1 MKRILSWIVLA
12 GVAWC
17 VRGPAAGVAQEP
29 VAEFLEALRTQGYY
43 DAAEWYLDTLQQK
56 PYVPPEVKQTIPY
69 ELGLTALSAA
79 NQTRDLKRRMET
91 LDRAADYFRRF
102 LKQSPKHPSAPDAK
116 LQLGNVEVSRAEGT
130 LIQAE
135 QTDDP
140 AEKKKLIQQG
150 HQLYEGALKMFQ
162 TAAAELE
169 KRYRIYPPASPDPKV
184 REARRKA
191 YSDWAKARLLWGQT
205 EFQFALHFEEKNPR
219 RKQLLEQARERFHTL
234 YVHNRTRFL
243 GQMARLFEG
252 RCYQE
257 MGRLRE
263 ALSAFQDVIE
273 VAEVVTGSP
282 AFRNLMNKAVALQLE
297 VWNDPR
303 QAKYEAVL
311 EQGTKWLENTL
322 GEEDRSQEGLLIAYQ
337 TARAADALIKKWEK
351 DPKHKKDIPKLRR
364 ELVRVLRPVIR
375 VPNPNR
381 DAARTLLAKYEK
393 LSDQPVDFADARDRA
408 TLMIETAQE
417 KQGELDAELAKGKN
431 ADQNKVKQLRRE
443 IQAEWENALKMLRT
457 ALDLRDESTTLEDI
471 HTIRFRM
478 AYIHYQL
485 GHYYDAAVLGQY
497 QARFYPTAPNSLD
510 CAKIALRSYLDA
522 YNQESVDARPFHAR
536 KLVEVAEMLARRWPN
551 DPTSD
556 LAWMLLGKLA
566 ARDGNYQQAIQYY
579 DRVASDSPQRP
590 LADLESGALLWSWY
604 LRRLTDKEADPAQ
617 RDQLLKQAQTRM
629 EKGVAA
635 LKDQQVSYSRLS
647 GVLSLAQ
654 LYLVQG
660 RAADALKLLQSP
672 QGPLAVVANADP
684 VIRDKPKFV
693 EETYKAALRAY
704 VGVRQMDKAK
714 EIMGRLRQMV
724 QQEGG
729 ADQQR
734 AQRLMAIYASL
745 GRDLERQIAALKND
759 SSKQQELKTLVQGFE
774 SILGEI
780 AANQQASPGMLHWV
794 AETFLSM
801 GKGLTGVQGTSAD
814 STKYFARAAEAY
826 QRLIATMQSTRPE
839 AVPTLQVRLAHCLRQ
854 QGKFKEAINL
864 LLKVLQEKPSAL
876 DAQKEAAY
884 TFQHWGRQSK
894 DTRRYQQAMAGYL
907 SKKTRKRIIW
917 GWAYMSTILQ
927 RQEKLRSDFHEA
939 RYNLALC
946 HYELAELQKD
956 PARKNEYL
964 KRASK
969 DIAITYRLFPEMGGA
984 DWRPQYDRL
993 LKRIQRALGEP
1004 TTGLLALKQK
1014 QTEERQ
1020 RQQEQAPSP
1029 DSKTPV
1035 AANTPSPPQQ
1045 PGSGTGGPSQ
1055 PSSTQTE
1062 GGGINM
1068 LLWFAI
1074 VVVGLGAAVAVPIFM
1089 HKKQRRRRKALLT
1102 PLLLLALL
1110 APGRAG
1116 ADSIHLKDG
1125 KELTGTIPQGGITR
1139 TEIKIQRAG
1148 KTETVP
1154 VNQIQWISLD
1164 QKEPPALRT
1173 VRRLVVNGNYDMA
1186 LRNFERY
1193 KDLDPGNVKDL
1204 LVKQEVEFYKALAL
1218 AGKALQSGD
1227 ENALK
1232 EAGKAMTTFLNNN
1245 QGSWHYFEANEMIGR
1260 LLSALNRPDR
1270 AVEYYAKL
1278 EEAPWPDVKLRGKV
1292 LQAQSLLRQK
1302 KADQALG
1309 QFQQVINQAQG
1320 KPELNSLLLSATV
1333 GKAEA
1338 LAAQGKF
1345 DQAVPLLEG
1354 IVAKASPTDY
1364 ELRARLYNAL
1374 GRCHLAANKP
1384 REALLAF
1391 LHVDLLYHRSAE
1403 QHAEALYHL
1412 IQLWRK
1418 LGRPERADE
1427 AHARLMTRYKSSPW
1441 AKASP

>member
-1 MKRILSWIVLA
+1 MKRILRWFVLA
-12 GVAWC
+12 GIACCAWEAPVA
-17 VRGPAAGVAQEP
+17 VAQEP

-43 DAAEWYLDTLQQK
+43 DAAEWYLEALRQK
-56 PYVPPEVKQTIPY
+56 DYVPEEIKQTIPY

-79 NQTRDLKRRMET
+79 NQTRNLKRRMEI
-91 LDRAADYFRRF
+91 LDRAADYFRQF
-102 LKQSPKHPSAPDAK
+102 LKQSPKHSSAPDAK

-130 LIQAE
+130 LLQAE
-135 QTDDP
+135 RTDDP
-140 AEKKKLIQQG
+140 EEKKKLRQQG
-150 HQLYEGALKMFQ
+150 YQLYEKALKMFEA
-162 TAAAELE
+162 AAAEFE
-169 KRYRIYPPASPDPKV
+169 KEYRKYPPASSDPKI

-191 YSDWAKARLLWGQT
+191 YSNWAKARLLWGQT
-205 EFQFALHFEEKNPR
+205 EFQFALHFDEKNPR
-219 RKQLLEQARERFHTL
+219 RKQLLEQARKRFNTL
-234 YVHNRTRFL
+234 YIHNRTRFL

-263 ALSAFQDVIE
+263 ALSAYQNVIE

-303 QAKYEAVL
+303 QAKHEAVL
-311 EQGTKWLENTL
+311 ERGLKWLENAL
-322 GEEDRSQEGLLIAYQ
+322 GDEDRSPEGLLIAYQ

-351 DPKHKKDIPKLRR
+351 DDKRKKDASKLRR

-408 TLMIETAQE
+408 TVLIETAQE
-417 KQGELDAELAKGKN
+417 KQVELDAELAKGGK
-431 ADQNKVKQLRRE
+431 ADQEKVKQLRRE
-443 IQAEWENALKMLRT
+443 IQAQWENALKMLRV
-457 ALDLRDESTTLEDI
+457 ALDLRDETTTLEDV
-471 HTIRFRM
+471 HAIRTQM
-478 AYIHYQL
+478 AFAHYRL
-485 GHYYDAAVLGQY
+485 GHFYDAAVLGEY
-497 QARFYPTAPNSLD
+497 QARFYPTAPGSLD

-522 YNQESVDARPFHAR
+522 YNQEGVDARPFHAR
-536 KLVEVAEMLARRWPN
+536 KLVEVAELLAKGWPN

-556 LAWMLLGKLA
+556 FAWMLLGKLA
-566 ARDGNYQQAIQYY
+566 ARDGDYQQALQYY
-579 DRVASDSPQRP
+579 DRVGSDSPQRP

-604 LRRLTDKEADPAQ
+604 LRRLAAKEADAAQ
-617 RDQLLKQAQTRM
+617 LDQLLKQAQTRM

-654 LYLVQG
+654 LYLQQG

-672 QGPLAVVANADP
+672 QGPLAVVASADP
-684 VIRDKPKFV
+684 VIQDKPKFV

-714 EIMGRLRQMV
+714 EMMAKLREMV

-729 ADQQR
+729 ADEQR
-734 AQRLMAIYASL
+734 SQRLMAIYASL
-745 GRDLERQIAALKND
+745 GRDLERQIAALRND
-759 SSKQQELKTLVQGFE
+759 ASKQEELKTLIQGFE

-780 AANQQASPGMLHWV
+780 AENQQASPGMLNWV

-801 GKGLTGVQGTSAD
+801 GKGLTGPTGSSAD
-814 STKYFARAAEAY
+814 SAKYFARAAEAY
-826 QRLIATMQSTRPE
+826 RRLISVMESSRPE

-854 QGKFKEAINL
+854 QGKFEEAIGL
-864 LLKVLQEKPSAL
+864 LNDVLQAKPSAL

-884 TFQHWGRQSK
+884 ALQQWGRQAK
-894 DTRRYQQAMAGYL
+894 APERIREAMTGTVNQ
-907 SKKTRKRIIW
+907 KTRKRLIW
-917 GWAYMSTILQ
+917 GWAYMSRLLQ
-927 RQEKLRSDFHEA
+927 RHEKMRSDFHEA

-946 HYELAELQKD
+946 HYDLAQMQKD

-964 KRASK
+964 KRARRAIS
-969 DIAITYRLFPEMGGA
+969 ITYRQFPEMGGA
-984 DWRPQYDRL
+984 DWRPRYDRL
-993 LKRIQRALGEP
+993 LQRIQRELGEP
-1004 TTGLLALKQK
+1004 LEGLAALEK
-1014 QTEERQ
+1014 
-1020 RQQEQAPSP
+1020 EQSKPREKKPSQPETPAVAQAAPS
-1029 DSKTPV
+1029 
-1035 AANTPSPPQQ
+1035 QG
-1045 PGSGTGGPSQ
+1045 PGSGTPGSSK
-1055 PSSTQTE
+1055 PSSPQGE
-1062 GGGINM
+1062 GVNM
-1068 LLWFAI
+1068 VFWFI
-1074 VVVGLGAAVAVPIFM
+1074 VLVVGLGAAIAVPIVL
-1089 HKKQRRRRKALLT
+1089 HKKQRRRRKAILA
-1102 PLLLLALL
+1102 PVLLLALL
-1110 APGRAG
+1110 PAPGAL
-1116 ADSIHLKDG
+1116 ADTVRLKDG
-1125 KELTGTIPQGGITR
+1125 KELTGTIPDGGISR
-1139 TEIKIQRAG
+1139 TEIKIQRSG

-1154 VNQIQWISLD
+1154 VNQVQWISLD

-1173 VRRLVVNGNYDMA
+1173 IRRLVVNGNYDMA

-1193 KDLDPGNVKDL
+1193 QDLDPNNVKDL
-1204 LVKQEVEFYKALAL
+1204 VVKQEVQFYKALAL

-1227 ENALK
+1227 EAALK
-1232 EAGKAMTTFLNNN
+1232 EAGKAMSTFLKNNE
-1245 QGSWHYFEANEMIGR
+1245 GSWHYYEASEMVGR

-1270 AVEYYAKL
+1270 AVEFYARL
-1278 EEAPWPDVKLRGKV
+1278 ESAPWPDVKLKGMVLRG
-1292 LQAQSLLRQK
+1292 QALLRQK
-1302 KADQALG
+1302 KAAEAL
-1309 QFQQVINQAQG
+1309 QVFQQVIDQAQG
-1320 KPELNSLLLSATV
+1320 KPDLNSALLNATV

-1338 LAAQGKF
+1338 LAAQGKY

-1354 IVAKASPTDY
+1354 IVAKASPTDH

-1374 GRCHLAANKP
+1374 GRCYLAANKP

-1391 LHVDLLYHRSAE
+1391 LHVDLLYHRSSE

-1412 IQLWRK
+1412 TRLWRQ

-1441 AKASP
+1441 AKTSP